1 MWDREFKGI
10 QHHPEYGAKMLESD
24 SDLMKYHDVVL
35 GHHRF
40 YDGSGGYPMSFD
52 NVHSP
57 YRIIIDL
64 ITICDCIDA
73 ATDHF
78 GRNYK
83 KVKTLDQVLAELSA
97 DKGVRYNPDLVEIIE
112 NSDNLKK
119 EMAYVVD
126 EGRLDIMYRA
136 YSENV

>member
-1 MWDREFKGI
+1 MNSRWFWLN
-10 QHHPEYGAKMLESD
+10 QQT
-24 SDLMKYHDVVL
+24 
-35 GHHRF
+35 
-40 YDGSGGYPMSFD
+40 
-52 NVHSP
+52 
-57 YRIIIDL
+57 L

-136 YSENV
+136 YSENVWNS